1 MVDVIDCAYKV
12 WFTDI
17 PPSSNVGEIELEYII
32 VFICA
37 LPNSIVG
44 DIAVGVMEG
53 KSIKEESP
61 CWKGYKQ
68 VGMKDKGGKQVPNCV
83 PA

>member
-1 MVDVIDCAYKV
+1 VLVHIIQPTPNNKV
-12 WFTDI
+12 A
-17 PPSSNVGEIELEYII
+17 I
-32 VFICA
+32 VNKKYVSKPDFV
-37 LPNSIVG
+37 VG